1 MALSVAIVMPLA
13 VTPLAAWP
21 LDLDRPLGMV
31 GDMSLNLTSVDLE
44 DGRSVEVESGVLLVP
59 ENRSK
64 STSPPISIPFYR
76 LRSTS
81 EAPASPIFL
90 LAGGPGSSWI
100 DRFEDP
106 EYHEEIEF
114 YRGISDVVLFDQRGA
129 GRSKPELD
137 CDGIHRS
144 LPRDRPLTRD
154 AVASSMVE
162 MSLECRERW
171 ISAGVDLDGYTTL
184 ENAADVLQLEQALG
198 YSSVSL
204 VGGSYGSHLALTLM
218 RLAPQAIDRVLL
230 YGIEG
235 VDQTWD
241 DPAGRLATY
250 ERIAGAAEVSE
261 ELGPSIPEEGL
272 LELLRAV
279 IERLEQ
285 NPANVEVAVGEGDE
299 TTRVV
304 VDAFLVRLVSGYQAG
319 RRSRPNVWP
328 EFILDLHQG
337 DYSHIAQAA
346 IEFRK
351 LRLDRPMHYMMD
363 CSSGISRQREARLR
377 RDPAMELLGEVNF
390 EYLELCPAWRA
401 PDLGEEFRSP
411 VRSSVPAL
419 VIHGTWDTSTPIEN
433 AREVMAGLS
442 NGHLVEVIGGSHG
455 ALYNLYNY
463 WPPAHQKI
471 GDFLRGK
478 AVRFPRSVTTP
489 TVQFSPR
496 SQD

>member
-1 MALSVAIVMPLA
+1 MALSVAIAMPLA
-13 VTPLAAWP
+13 VWP
-21 LDLDRPLGMV
+21 LDLDRPTGLV
-31 GDMSLNLTSVDLE
+31 GELSLKPISVDLE

-64 STSPPISIPFYR
+64 TTSPAISIPFYR

-81 EAPASPIFL
+81 AVPAVPIFL

-100 DRFEDP
+100 ERFEDP
-106 EYHEEIEF
+106 DYYEEIAF
-114 YRGISDVVLFDQRGA
+114 YRGIADVVLFDQRGA

-137 CDGIHRS
+137 CDGIRRS
-144 LPRDRPLTRD
+144 LPRDRVLTRTV
-154 AVASSMVE
+154 VAASMVE
-162 MSLECRERW
+162 MSIECRERW
-171 ISAGVDLDGYTTL
+171 ISAGVDLEGYTTL
-184 ENAADVLQLEQALG
+184 ENAADVLQLKGALG

-204 VGGSYGSHLALTLM
+204 VGGSYGSHLALALL

-272 LELLRAV
+272 LELLRGV
-279 IERLEQ
+279 IERLEE
-285 NPANVEVAVGEGDE
+285 NPVDVEVAVGEGDE
-299 TTRVV
+299 TTHVL
-304 VDAFLVRLVSGYQAG
+304 VDAFLVRLVAGYQAG
-319 RRSRPNVWP
+319 RRSRPNAWP

-346 IEFRK
+346 IQLRE

-363 CSSGISRQREARLR
+363 CSSGISSQREARLR
-377 RDPAMELLGEVNF
+377 HDPAMELLGDINF
-390 EYLELCPAWRA
+390 EYAEVCPAWRA
-401 PDLGEEFRSP
+401 PDLGEAFRSP
-411 VRSSVPAL
+411 VLSSIPAL
-419 VIHGTWDTSTPIEN
+419 VVHGTWDTSTPIGN
-433 AREVMAGLS
+433 AREVMAGLT
-442 NGHLVEVIGGSHG
+442 NGQLVEVIGGNHG

-463 WPPAHQKI
+463 WPPAHEKI
-471 GDFLRGK
+471 GEFLRGRT
-478 AVRFPRSVTTP
+478 VRFPRSVTTP
-489 TVQFSPR
+489 NVHYMPR